1 MVYEGVDC
9 SILHIDLSRKW
20 LMIMYVTVNLT
31 AEMLPFQI
39 VREEFQELT
48 DSADFLD
55 SFLTVKQ
62 RS

>member
-1 MVYEGVDC
+1 
-9 SILHIDLSRKW
+9 
-20 LMIMYVTVNLT
+20 MIVYVTVNLT